1 MGKQEPRE
9 SRLISILD
17 LKKIDEDLFLGENED
32 RGGFRLFGGQVLA
45 QAMRAAYQTIENR
58 DLHSLHAYFLR
69 GGIGDKPILFEV
81 ERVRDGN
88 SFSMRRIVAIQNGD
102 PIFNMDLSFQIRE
115 SGYQHSLPMPNVP
128 PPEELEDD
136 VEVAVN
142 MKSAHDNMSPMAK
155 IQRPFQTRSVF
166 QLGSEE
172 WKMERFSNPVW
183 VKFRKN
189 VDPYDQ
195 ELSRC
200 LVGYASDM
208 GLVSTSTLPHMSSVS
223 RQKLQLASLDHSL
236 WIHRDVPIDDWMLF
250 NKRTSSANGSRGMN
264 HADFFSKEGELIAS
278 VSQEGLIRNS
288 SDHSS

>member
-45 QAMRAAYQTIENR
+45 QAMHAAYQTIENR

-115 SGYQHSLPMPNVP
+115 SGYQHS
-128 PPEELEDD
+128 
-136 VEVAVN
+136 
-142 MKSAHDNMSPMAK
+142 
-155 IQRPFQTRSVF
+155 
-166 QLGSEE
+166 
-172 WKMERFSNPVW
+172 
-183 VKFRKN
+183 
-189 VDPYDQ
+189 
-195 ELSRC
+195 
-200 LVGYASDM
+200 
-208 GLVSTSTLPHMSSVS
+208 
-223 RQKLQLASLDHSL
+223 
-236 WIHRDVPIDDWMLF
+236 
-250 NKRTSSANGSRGMN
+250 
-264 HADFFSKEGELIAS
+264 
-278 VSQEGLIRNS
+278 
-288 SDHSS
+288 

>member
-115 SGYQHSLPMPNVP
+115 SGYQHS
-128 PPEELEDD
+128 
-136 VEVAVN
+136 
-142 MKSAHDNMSPMAK
+142 
-155 IQRPFQTRSVF
+155 F
-166 QLGSEE
+166 
-172 WKMERFSNPVW
+172 
-183 VKFRKN
+183 
-189 VDPYDQ
+189 
-195 ELSRC
+195 
-200 LVGYASDM
+200 
-208 GLVSTSTLPHMSSVS
+208 
-223 RQKLQLASLDHSL
+223 
-236 WIHRDVPIDDWMLF
+236 
-250 NKRTSSANGSRGMN
+250 
-264 HADFFSKEGELIAS
+264 ADA
-278 VSQEGLIRNS
+278 
-288 SDHSS
+288 